1 MKSPEEIK
9 KALECCG
16 AGNRC
21 ATPCPFADD
30 SSNIISCTN
39 MLAREARTCIEQLEE
54 QISLMKLQMK
64 GDCGVCKHRNDERK
78 LDDKQLGCRLS
89 PACYECLKKD
99 GRDMWEYEG
108 LPSLSDIKNKWS
120 VTRE

>member
-1 MKSPEEIK
+1 MKTPEEIK
-9 KALECCG
+9 NGLNCCRFTVCPDCLDCPYHDDKCCKISVKKDAL
-16 AGNRC
+16 AY
-21 ATPCPFADD
+21 
-30 SSNIISCTN
+30 
-39 MLAREARTCIEQLEE
+39 IEQLEE

-78 LDDKQLGCRLS
+78 LEDKQLGCRIS

-108 LPSLSDIKNKWS
+108 LPDLSDIKNKWS